1 MKSFLFT
8 LALSLST
15 LTASYA
21 ADAKISESQDE
32 VAKIDLLI
40 EATNANLAR
49 LKALKVLL
57 VEYKQA
63 EVQALKDPNDS
74 DNLLKLVNL
83 AKQIQDTITDS
94 ALQDY
99 FAPQFLE
106 ELKKFAAIADK
117 KNIPQAK

>member
-1 MKSFLFT
+1 MKSFLFA
-8 LALSLST
+8 LALCLSA
-15 LTASYA
+15 LTATHA
-21 ADAKISESQDE
+21 ADAKISDSQDE

-40 EATNANLAR
+40 EATNANLSR
-49 LKALKVLL
+49 LKELKVLL

-74 DNLLKLVNL
+74 DNLLSLVNL
-83 AKQIQDTITDS
+83 AKKIQDTITDS

>member
-1 MKSFLFT
+1 MKYFLFT
-8 LALSLST
+8 LTLSLSA

-49 LKALKVLL
+49 LKSLKVLL

-83 AKQIQDTITDS
+83 AKEIQDTINDS

>member
-8 LALSLST
+8 LTISLCTLSVT
-15 LTASYA
+15 HA
-21 ADAKISESQDE
+21 ADAKVSDSQDE

-40 EATNANLAR
+40 EATNANLSR
-49 LKALKVLL
+49 LKELKVLL

-74 DNLLKLVNL
+74 DNLQSLINL

>member
-8 LALSLST
+8 LALSIST
-15 LTASYA
+15 LTATHA
-21 ADAKISESQDE
+21 ADAKISDSQDE

-40 EATNANLAR
+40 EATNANLTR

-57 VEYKQA
+57 VEYKQT

-83 AKQIQDTITDS
+83 AKEIQDNINDS

>member
-1 MKSFLFT
+1 MKHFIFLLVFSF
-8 LALSLST
+8 ST
-15 LTASYA
+15 LTAIYA
-21 ADAKISESQDE
+21 ADAKISEPQDE

-40 EATNANLAR
+40 EATNANLSR
-49 LKALKVLL
+49 LKNLKVLL

-74 DNLLKLVNL
+74 DNLVTLVNL

-106 ELKKFAAIADK
+106 ELKKFSAIADK